1 MAEFFAEVVHLLHL
15 VVLLLVLV
23 THFLQFGDDLM
34 LEGGSLL
41 QLVLQV
47 VHATIL
53 SAEVLIELLELA
65 LELADLL
72 LEHVVF
78 TENLLVLLLE
88 VLYKLFLSIH
98 FLGQQVVVVGKL
110 FNFILL
116 VPNHILEGHN

>member
-88 VLYKLFLSIH
+88 VLYELFLSIH
-98 FLGQQVVVVGKL
+98 FLGQQMVVVRKL

-116 VPNHILEGHN
+116 VPNHILQGHN

>member
-1 MAEFFAEVVHLLHL
+1 M
-15 VVLLLVLV
+15 
-23 THFLQFGDDLM
+23 
-34 LEGGSLL
+34 
-41 QLVLQV
+41 

-88 VLYKLFLSIH
+88 VLYELFLSIH